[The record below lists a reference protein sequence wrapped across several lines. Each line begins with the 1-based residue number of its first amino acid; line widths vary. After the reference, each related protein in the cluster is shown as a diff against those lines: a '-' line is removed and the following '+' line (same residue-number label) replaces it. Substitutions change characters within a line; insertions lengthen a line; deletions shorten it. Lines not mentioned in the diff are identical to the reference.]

1 MITSKDTH
9 KIIYDPLCSSYAWLG
24 TCLCVYMCVCLCCLY
39 RHASVHVQLWSHV
52 WFFAIN
58 PGSWCKRHILLWD
71 LVKNSGIH
79 CSKGKKTFKRAVP
92 AYEGKSIWIKSPTEE
107 PGFRE
112 KRQLFGCWCTLDSR
126 AHRPR
131 DLYCS
136 TFFIMSSVSGPW
148 SNF

>member
-1 MITSKDTH
+1 MTFVTH
-9 KIIYDPLCSSYAWLG
+9 EWNASPSPGSS
-24 TCLCVYMCVCLCCLY
+24 VPVCVCICVFVYVCLY

-52 WFFAIN
+52 WFFAIT
-58 PGSWCKRHILLWD
+58 PGSWCERHILLWD
-71 LVKNSGIH
+71 LVKKSGIH

-92 AYEGKSIWIKSPTEE
+92 ATEGKSIWIESPTEE

-112 KRQLFGCWCTLDSR
+112 KRELFGCWSTLDSR
-126 AHRPR
+126 EHRPL

-136 TFFIMSSVSGPW
+136 TCFIMSSVSGPW